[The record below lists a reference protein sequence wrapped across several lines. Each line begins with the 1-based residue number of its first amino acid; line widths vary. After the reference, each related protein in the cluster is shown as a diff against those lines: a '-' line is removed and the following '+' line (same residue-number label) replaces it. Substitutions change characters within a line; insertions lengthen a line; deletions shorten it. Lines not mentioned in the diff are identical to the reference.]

1 VTRWLRL
8 SWRLAA
14 VLVLMSSI
22 AGCSA
27 LPSDRQVKQFLGLE
41 RTFAHND
48 VPSPPSPDAYVLQLG
63 MGQTRRIVV
72 HQQPGRSQHEVTDP
86 QAIASVLAVL
96 RAGPQAIASPASPPL
111 EDTLQLDFVAGP
123 PERVVTAH
131 YNPKTQTLQIYNI
144 PTAAWPDHA
153 VSTYTLPPA
162 FGTALRDALEG
173 QHVNSGPHRTAGR

>member
-1 VTRWLRL
+1 MLVQ
-8 SWRLAA
+8 LAA
-14 VLVLMSSI
+14 TLTLALSA

-63 MGQTRRIVV
+63 MAQTRRIIV
-72 HQQPGRSQHEVTDP
+72 HRQPGHSQYEVTDP
-86 QAIASVLAVL
+86 QTIVSVIAVL
-96 RAGPQAIASPASPPL
+96 RAGLRATAAPGSRPL
-111 EDTLQLDFVAGP
+111 EDSLQLDFVAGP

-131 YNPKTQTLQIYNI
+131 YNPQTQALQLYNT

-153 VSTYTLPPA
+153 VSTYTLPAA
-162 FGTALRDALEG
+162 FGTALRDAL
-173 QHVNSGPHRTAGR
+173 NGRHASPNP